1 MSKYRCKILEIMDEG
16 DAMSPWELA
25 EALIGWMSEADAKKF
40 YETYFEEEENEDEEA
55 DTISDAN
62 DE

>member
-25 EALIGWMSEADAKKF
+25 EALISWMSEADAKEF
-40 YETYFEEEENEDEEA
+40 YEMYFEEAEEEGEE
-55 DTISDAN
+55 
-62 DE
+62 

>member
-25 EALIGWMSEADAKKF
+25 EALINWMSEADAKKF
-40 YETYFEEEENEDEEA
+40 YEMYFEEDEEY
-55 DTISDAN
+55 
-62 DE
+62 EEEKGEK